1 MGIIKTPASA
11 HPFVAIMFSTLEH
24 LQQVLGHLTERLG
37 AVLGSG
43 LPYKVTDFTDY
54 YVEEFGGNLQKQ
66 FFIFEK
72 PVNLE
77 VFDQIKV
84 RTNQLETK
92 IDSTILSRRV
102 VNIDPGYL
110 TPAKLVL
117 FSTKNFSHRIY
128 TGNGIFAEVTMLYA
142 HGEFVRLPWTYSDYY
157 WEENLKFLYTM
168 RNKIVKI
175 ARNNPNHFQNKF

>member
-1 MGIIKTPASA
+1 MGIIKTPPCAY
-11 HPFVAIMFSTLEH
+11 PFVAIMFSTPEQ

-37 AVLGSG
+37 AVWGSG
-43 LPYKVTDFTDY
+43 LSYKVTDFTNY
-54 YVEEFGGNLQKQ
+54 YVKEFGADLQKQ

-77 VFDQIKV
+77 AFNQIKIQ
-84 RTNQLETK
+84 TNQIETE
-92 IDSTILSRRV
+92 IDSTISNRRV

-117 FSTKNFSHRIY
+117 FSAKNFSHRIY

-142 HGEFVRLPWTYSDYY
+142 HGKFVRLPWTYNDYY
-157 WEENLKFLYTM
+157 WDINLKFLHEM
-168 RNKIVKI
+168 RAKIVKI
-175 ARNNPNHFQNKF
+175 ARKNLSDFQNKF

>member
-1 MGIIKTPASA
+1 MGIIKTSISA
-11 HPFVAIMFSTLEH
+11 HPFVAIMFATPEQ
-24 LQQVLGHLTERLG
+24 LQQVLGDLTERLG
-37 AVLGSG
+37 TVLGSG
-43 LPYKVTDFTDY
+43 LSYRVTDFTDY
-54 YVEEFGGNLQKQ
+54 YVKEFGDNLQKQ
-66 FFIFEK
+66 FFVFEK

-77 VFDQIKV
+77 AFNQIKV
-84 RTNQLETK
+84 RTNQLETE
-92 IDSTILSRRV
+92 IEPTFPSRRA

-117 FSTKNFSHRIY
+117 FSAKNFSHRIY
-128 TGNGIFAEVTMLYA
+128 TGSGIFAEVTMLYA

-175 ARNNPNHFQNKF
+175 ARKNLT